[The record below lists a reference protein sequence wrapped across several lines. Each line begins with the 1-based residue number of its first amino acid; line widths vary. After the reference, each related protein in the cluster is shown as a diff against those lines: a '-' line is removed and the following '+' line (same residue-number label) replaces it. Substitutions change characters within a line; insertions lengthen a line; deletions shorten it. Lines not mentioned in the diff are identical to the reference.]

1 MNRKLV
7 GMSRWALAVAAVLAL
22 AGCASRAHYPINSPL
37 ERHDPRYGFRLENVA
52 TDPDNARD
60 MLVVLL
66 FSGGGTRA
74 AALAYGALE
83 ALRDTDVY
91 VGGTKHSMLTE
102 VDYISAI
109 SGGAVVAAYYG
120 LYRDRIFDDFSKKF
134 LYRDVQS
141 ELIDALVLNLYTLT
155 SPRFGRSDIF
165 AEYLDRNLF
174 EGMTFR
180 ELAQRPR
187 PFIAISATDIS
198 LGSQFVFSQAQ
209 FDLICSDLHS
219 FKIARAVAASAAIPP
234 IMSPVTLWN
243 YAGRCGYTPP
253 PFMTVPIESDPRR
266 EHDRMEMASYLDVD
280 NRPYLHLL
288 DGGLID
294 NLGLRQPM
302 GVVMRYGG
310 VAPTLEALGYA
321 NVRWAVFISVDAERE
336 PTFELDR
343 SADVPGPL
351 KSMTA
356 MKNVLAAGSFDA
368 SVHVEEAL
376 QQWHAELSEARGPG
390 EPSPEFF
397 VIDMSLRAIT
407 DEAERRRFMTIPTTL
422 RLPPEDIDALRELAG
437 KLMRESP
444 GFQQLMA
451 KIGPPDAVRGC
462 SPLQD
467 SASGPAC
474 HND

>member
-1 MNRKLV
+1 VKRGLG
-7 GMSRWALAVAAVLAL
+7 GMSRWALAFAALLVL
-22 AGCASRAHYPINSPL
+22 AGCASRAHYPINPPL
-37 ERHDPRYGFRLENVA
+37 EHYDPKYGFRLENVA
-52 TDPDNARD
+52 TDPDNARE

-91 VGGTKHSMLTE
+91 VGGKKHNMLTE

-120 LYRDRIFDDFSKKF
+120 LYRDRIFVDFGKKF
-134 LYRDVQS
+134 LYRDVQG
-141 ELIDALVLNLYTLT
+141 ELTDALVLNLYTLT
-155 SPRFGRSDIF
+155 SPRFGRSDLF
-165 AEYLDRNLF
+165 SEYLDRNLF
-174 EGMTFR
+174 EGMTYR

-198 LGSQFVFSQAQ
+198 LGAQFVFSQAQ
-209 FDLICSDLHS
+209 FDLICSDLSS

-234 IMSPVTLWN
+234 ILSPVTLWN

-253 PFMTVPIESDPRR
+253 PFVTVPIEHDPRR

-288 DGGLID
+288 DGGLMD

-302 GVVMRYGG
+302 AVVMRYGG
-310 VAPTLEALGYA
+310 IASTLEALGYA
-321 NVRWAVFISVDAERE
+321 DLRYAVFISVDAERE
-336 PTFELDR
+336 PTLELDR
-343 SADVPGPL
+343 SADVPGPV
-351 KSMTA
+351 KSLTA
-356 MKNVLAAGSFDA
+356 MKNILAASSFDA

-376 QQWHAELSEARGPG
+376 QQWQADLVAARKPG
-390 EPSPEFF
+390 EPPPEFF

-407 DEAERRRFMTIPTTL
+407 DETTRRRFMTIPTSL
-422 RLPPEDIDALRELAG
+422 RLPPDDIDALRALAG
-437 KLMRESP
+437 TLMRESP
-444 GFQQLMA
+444 DFQRLMA
-451 KIGPPDAVRGC
+451 KIGTPDAAGT
-462 SPLQD
+462 
-467 SASGPAC
+467 APAGAGKR
-474 HND
+474 